1 MEPEGEFGWSK
12 TRRPPGAGGWARMAC
27 CSGGRIFARLREG
40 LTYAEI
46 ADEEA

>member
-1 MEPEGEFGWSK
+1 MIEDKASA
-12 TRRPPGAGGWARMAC
+12 RRRRLGADGMLFR
-27 CSGGRIFARLREG
+27 GRIFARLREG